1 MNSHSV
7 ATSAATGSISTLLVW
22 LARDLLGSQGELVL
36 PPLPTP
42 VDFQCSDSDLIF
54 WKGVLCGFLG
64 WPLLEALLLL
74 KQWFVLCLRQR
85 LSKHCGERLY
95 RVL

>member
-7 ATSAATGSISTLLVW
+7 ATSAATGSVSSLLFW
-22 LARDLLGSQGELVL
+22 LARDLLASQGEFPL
-36 PPLPTP
+36 PPLPNP
-42 VDFQCSDSDLIF
+42 LDISCSDSDLSF
-54 WKGVLCGFLG
+54 WKGVLCGFLC
-64 WPLLEALLLL
+64 WPLLEAVLLV
-74 KQWFVLCLRQR
+74 KQWLVLSLRHR

>member
-7 ATSAATGSISTLLVW
+7 ATSAATGSVSTLLFW
-22 LARDLLGSQGELVL
+22 LARDIIGSRGDIPL
-36 PPLPTP
+36 PPLPSP
-42 VDFQCSDSDLIF
+42 LDLQCGDTDISF
-54 WKGVLCGFLG
+54 WKGVICGFLC

-74 KQWFVLCLRQR
+74 KQWLILGLRHR
-85 LSKHCGERLY
+85 LSKQWGERLY